1 MSEFAKA
8 KEYLGIL
15 YRELFLDGV
24 WEDSVEFKN
33 TTLPVLSA
41 FGTAISA
48 IEECQEREFSC
59 WYCGGIEDHDLEYVL
74 TYQDKLGRRVS
85 APEKAPQNYCAT
97 CGRKLKK

>member
-15 YRELFLDGV
+15 YREFFLASG

-33 TTLPVLSA
+33 TTLPILSA
-41 FGTAISA
+41 FGTAMSA

-59 WYCGGIEDHDLEYVL
+59 WYCGGIENHDLEYVL

-85 APEKAPQNYCAT
+85 APEKAPHNYCAT